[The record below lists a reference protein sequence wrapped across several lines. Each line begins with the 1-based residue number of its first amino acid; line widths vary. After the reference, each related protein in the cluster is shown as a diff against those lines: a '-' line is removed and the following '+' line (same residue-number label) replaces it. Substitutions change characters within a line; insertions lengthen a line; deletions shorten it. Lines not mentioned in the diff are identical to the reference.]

1 MDAKALNVK
10 FLIPFTQRSR
20 QGRSF
25 SEDRTSRDYN
35 RWSKSLVQLDC

>member
-25 SEDRTSRDYN
+25 SEDRTSLDYN
-35 RWSKSLVQLDC
+35 RWSKSLVQLD